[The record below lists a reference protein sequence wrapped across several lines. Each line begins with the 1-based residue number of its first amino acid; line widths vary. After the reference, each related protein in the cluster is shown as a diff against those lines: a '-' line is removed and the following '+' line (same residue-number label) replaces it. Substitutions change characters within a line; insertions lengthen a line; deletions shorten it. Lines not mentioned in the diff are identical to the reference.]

1 MSRFFDWTPDDDPA
15 EIIRPQSPADWKD
28 LHERYAQPGDG
39 AQLGRVLELAQE
51 HGVLAIV
58 VERRYIDADYR
69 SEHAAFYSTT
79 FRRYPSVCHRLHFFK
94 ADVADDLAD
103 LAALNADYVGYSV
116 MRPLRHAPVG
126 KTMMAPPPRL
136 AEGTVCGTTEEV
148 HLFGASLTARGMP
161 FISQDAQFLRCAHAA
176 QWMVLRHSTLRY
188 DTPKWLTADVQ
199 AAALGGVVVGR
210 QVPSEGLS
218 FHQMLVSLDRLGLSP
233 GRLPLPTS
241 RDESRAAGLLSLPG
255 ILCRH
260 VNSQFPVIVVSDAH
274 AWVVVGYTVS
284 ESGHMHDRITF
295 YRHDDAAGPYIEV
308 PDPWNEPNGNYR
320 PWSLALTPLQRKCY
334 VTAERAELLG
344 SLWLQASAI
353 QMKTL
358 VPADAPLQRAD
369 ITFRT
374 YAVPSWEFKRSLARI
389 PIRDVAEMYRLA
401 HLPRFIWVVEALDRN
416 ALEAGERYLVLGEV
430 LIDATANHVANHDD
444 LSSMVALHLAG
455 VAVSQSA
462 DHDEVKTLA
471 CPAPTVLYA
480 SGCPA
485 ATA

>member
-1 MSRFFDWTPDDDPA
+1 MSRFFDWTPDDNPA
-15 EIIRPQSPADWKD
+15 EILRPQSADDWRG
-28 LHERYAQPGDG
+28 LHERYAQAGDG
-39 AQLGRVLELAQE
+39 APLTRVLELAQE
-51 HGVLAIV
+51 HGVVAIV
-58 VERRYIDADYR
+58 IERRYIDADYR

-94 ADVADDLAD
+94 SDVADDLTN
-103 LAALNADYVGYSV
+103 LESLNDAYVGYSV

-126 KTMMAPPPRL
+126 KTMMAAPPEL
-136 AEGTVCGTTEEV
+136 ATGTFCSTSETV

-176 QWMVLRHSTLRY
+176 QWMVLRHSSLRY

-233 GRLPLPTS
+233 GRLPLPRS
-241 RDESRAAGLLSLPG
+241 RADSRAAGHLSLPG
-255 ILCRH
+255 VLCRH
-260 VNSQFPVIVVSDAH
+260 VNSQFPVIVVSDSH

-284 ESGHMHDRITF
+284 GTGPMHDRITF
-295 YRHDDAAGPYIEV
+295 YRHDDAAGPYIKV
-308 PDPWNEPNGNYR
+308 PDPWNEPNAAHT
-320 PWSLALTPLQRKCY
+320 PWALALTPLQRKCY

-344 SLWLQASAI
+344 SLWLHASAD
-353 QMKTL
+353 QMKTR
-358 VPADAPLQRAD
+358 VPEAAALHGADV
-369 ITFRT
+369 TFRT

-389 PIRDVAEMYRLA
+389 PVGEVAEMYRLA
-401 HLPRFIWVVEALDRN
+401 HLPRFIWVVEALDRD
-416 ALEAGERYLVLGEV
+416 ALESGKPDVVLGEV
-430 LIDATANHVANHDD
+430 LVDATANHVGTHDD
-444 LSSMVALHLAG
+444 LTSMIALHVAG
-455 VAVSQSA
+455 FAVSQSA
-462 DHDEVKTLA
+462 DHERVQTLTS
-471 CPAPTVLYA
+471 PPPEGLYP